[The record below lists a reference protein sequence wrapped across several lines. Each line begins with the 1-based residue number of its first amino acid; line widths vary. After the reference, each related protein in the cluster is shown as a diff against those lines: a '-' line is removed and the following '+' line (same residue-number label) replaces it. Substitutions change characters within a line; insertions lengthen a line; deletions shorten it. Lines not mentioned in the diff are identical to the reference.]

1 MDCQI
6 QPVSVCIKKRFFFA
20 PKRLFFAPK
29 LTRSPSFRHFPPL
42 LGTQII
48 VTTFHP
54 FPPFGEYFLPK
65 QHLRKAKSEN
75 SFTIFYNLIEKRING
90 NSRPFTVIRVEEKKN
105 VRSSTEE
112 NRTLKVFEILMQV
125 DYCTSFS
132 SRGCAMRPVNWPLLL
147 NSMRVNFL
155 PTPRTFWLTT
165 T

>member
-1 MDCQI
+1 MSTYNVKSQDLVVDCQI

-48 VTTFHP
+48 VTKFHP
-54 FPPFGEYFLPK
+54 FPTFGEYFLPK

-90 NSRPFTVIRVEEKKN
+90 NSRPFTVIRVEEKK
-105 VRSSTEE
+105 
-112 NRTLKVFEILMQV
+112 
-125 DYCTSFS
+125 
-132 SRGCAMRPVNWPLLL
+132 RPVIHGGEPDAKGLRNI
-147 NSMRVNFL
+147 NAS
-155 PTPRTFWLTT
+155 
-165 T
+165 

>member
-48 VTTFHP
+48 VTKFHP

-65 QHLRKAKSEN
+65 QHLRKAKSEVGLLHVFFVEGLCDEACELAAAVELHAGELLADAAHLLAYDDVGVGLGVG
-75 SFTIFYNLIEKRING
+75 SC
-90 NSRPFTVIRVEEKKN
+90 RV
-105 VRSSTEE
+105 T
-112 NRTLKVFEILMQV
+112 
-125 DYCTSFS
+125 
-132 SRGCAMRPVNWPLLL
+132 
-147 NSMRVNFL
+147 
-155 PTPRTFWLTT
+155 
-165 T
+165 